1 MPQPDSATMEAKIK
15 SQADYEAALERI
27 EQLTGA
33 LEDTPEERAL
43 IQHVLDVEIWRAK
56 HRL

>member
-1 MPQPDSATMEAKIK
+1 MEARIK
-15 SQADYEAALERI
+15 SQAEYEAALERT

-33 LEDTPEERAL
+33 PENTPEERAL
-43 IQHVLDVEIWRAK
+43 IQLVLDVEIWRTK